1 MNNKLKRCTAA
12 GLVAIMLLVG
22 FFAEY
27 THRHA
32 AMPAIG
38 QTTSAHPGSP
48 QPGKSTGQQVSHDCF
63 ICHHFGVAINISPA
77 FSLVVLNAQPMPLD
91 GHEDN
96 CLLASLSY
104 IFLRRGPPAF
114 LA

>member
-12 GLVAIMLLVG
+12 GLMVIMLLVG
-22 FFAEY
+22 FVAEY

-32 AMPAIG
+32 MPSAG
-38 QTTSAHPGSP
+38 QPKVADTGS
-48 QPGKSTGQQVSHDCF
+48 QPSGKSTGTQVSHDCF
-63 ICHHFGVAINISPA
+63 ICQLSGVAVEIAPA
-77 FSLVVLNAQPMPLD
+77 FSLAILTAPPAWVDFDEASI
-91 GHEDN
+91 
-96 CLLASLSY
+96 LLSCSPY

>member
-1 MNNKLKRCTAA
+1 MNDKLKRCTAA
-12 GLVAIMLLVG
+12 GLMVIMLLVG

-32 AMPAIG
+32 MPSCG
-38 QTTSAHPGSP
+38 QPTVADTGS
-48 QPGKSTGQQVSHDCF
+48 QPAGKSTGTQVSHDCF
-63 ICHHFGVAINISPA
+63 ICQLSGVAVEIAPA
-77 FSLVVLNAQPMPLD
+77 FSLAILSAPPAWMD
-91 GHEDN
+91 FAETSI
-96 CLLASLSY
+96 LLSCSSH

>member
-1 MNNKLKRCTAA
+1 MNDKLKRCTAA
-12 GLVAIMLLVG
+12 GLMVIMLLVG

-32 AMPAIG
+32 IPSAAQPNVADTGSQPA
-38 QTTSAHPGSP
+38 
-48 QPGKSTGQQVSHDCF
+48 GKAAGAQVSHDCF
-63 ICHHFGVAINISPA
+63 ICQLSGVAIDIAPA
-77 FSLVVLNAQPMPLD
+77 FSLAILSAPQAWTDFSEASIPLSRNS
-91 GHEDN
+91 H
-96 CLLASLSY
+96 

>member
-32 AMPAIG
+32 MPSAG
-38 QTTSAHPGSP
+38 QPNVADTGS
-48 QPGKSTGQQVSHDCF
+48 QSSGKSAGTQVSHDCF
-63 ICHHFGVAINISPA
+63 ICQLSGVAVEIAPA
-77 FSLVVLNAQPMPLD
+77 FNLAILNAPQAWMD
-91 GHEDN
+91 FAE
-96 CLLASLSY
+96 ASLLLSCSSH

>member
-12 GLVAIMLLVG
+12 GLMVIMLLVG

-32 AMPAIG
+32 MPSCG
-38 QTTSAHPGSP
+38 QPTVADTGS
-48 QPGKSTGQQVSHDCF
+48 QPTGKSTGTQVSHDCF
-63 ICHHFGVAINISPA
+63 ICQLSGAAVEIAPA
-77 FSLVVLNAQPMPLD
+77 FSLAILSAPQAWTDFSEASIPLSRNS
-91 GHEDN
+91 H
-96 CLLASLSY
+96 

-114 LA
+114 PA